1 MLFATSSFLLGAA
14 LWSALLAG
22 ASPANLEERAAP
34 LAQVITKCTVPN
46 KVALTFDDGPY
57 NYIYVR
63 AFFFPPKLFRTLS
76 LYPFSPDIEY
86 LKSID

>member
-1 MLFATSSFLLGAA
+1 MLLATFLLGAA

-63 AFFFPPKLFRTLS
+63 AFFSPKFFRALS
-76 LYPFSPDIEY
+76 LHPST
-86 LKSID
+86 S